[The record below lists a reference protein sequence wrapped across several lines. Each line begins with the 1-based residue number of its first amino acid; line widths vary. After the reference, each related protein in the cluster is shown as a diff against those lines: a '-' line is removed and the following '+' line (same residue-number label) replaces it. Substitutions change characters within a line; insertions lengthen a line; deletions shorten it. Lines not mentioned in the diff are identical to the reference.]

1 MDVSTKMKCNEN
13 LKKEIKGL
21 SKIWYIPTTDYLQS
35 IRGGNLF
42 HVSIDDVEKINFY
55 FMFKSIICEIFW
67 KIIHPYFCEGKV
79 VQI

>member
-1 MDVSTKMKCNEN
+1 MDVSKKKCNEN
-13 LKKEIKGL
+13 SKKEIKGQ
-21 SKIWYIPTTDYLQS
+21 SKIWYILTDYLQS
-35 IRGGNLF
+35 IRGWNLF